1 MGYLGGEF
9 LIENGIVVLF
19 VVVALLFWVWN
30 LHIVNQIDHLE
41 DRVEWLQSKLYE
53 YHKEH

>member
-1 MGYLGGEF
+1 M
-9 LIENGIVVLF
+9 IENGIVVLF